1 MVFENWGTC
10 WWAVAGGAAVAEAKV
25 LDCTLTVA
33 VDGDTYT
40 ITLESS
46 VVNAR
51 YVGPM
56 TL

>member
-10 WWAVAGGAAVAEAKV
+10 WWNVSGGAAVAESKV
-25 LDCTLTVA
+25 TDGTLTVA
-33 VDGDTYT
+33 VDGDTFT
-40 ITLESS
+40 ITLKSS
-46 VVNAR
+46 AVNAR